1 MEGCADSA
9 PAHARALCVPDASL
23 VTAVDRSTTLSET
36 LGFLGALLPDLSA
49 LEPAVPIQP
58 QLQTTTPLRH
68 TPGATSAVLCPRPPP
83 GGDPTLCELEVPRF
97 PGLHV
102 DVSVA
107 TGLDPAPFG
116 EPEVPGHQDMGMP
129 RADDDTAVPVTPTAH
144 SVHDAPVDAADV
156 GTLFIDSVRLPLQ
169 ECLLQAPP
177 CPRGQ
182 RREPENLI
190 PRRSDRLA
198 AKSAFREPN
207 LEKQAKRVLVNK
219 WEGRPDDA
227 ITNTPDDA
235 IADKFH
241 TVFGG
246 PVSPRKRQAM
256 RVLFHGTR
264 QFVAGELEC

>member
-1 MEGCADSA
+1 MPTPTDDVSLFGRRALYEDRSGFISAQLQDDFPAMEGCADSA
-9 PAHARALCVPDASL
+9 PAHAPALCVPDASL

-36 LGFLGALLPDLSA
+36 LGFLGALLPDLST

-190 PRRSDRLA
+190 PRTQRPARGEIRVPRPQS
-198 AKSAFREPN
+198 RET
-207 LEKQAKRVLVNK
+207 
-219 WEGRPDDA
+219 G
-227 ITNTPDDA
+227 
-235 IADKFH
+235 
-241 TVFGG
+241 
-246 PVSPRKRQAM
+246 
-256 RVLFHGTR
+256 
-264 QFVAGELEC
+264 